1 MDKFDKFD
9 DFTIGPQIDEF
20 EDVNEFDLDFDE
32 PNDDEYYEEGSELFM
47 DDFSNI
53 EGVIDDISTDLD
65 LTDPQEK
72 ALYDKLVE
80 AWKDPKVL
88 EEVKSICID
97 RVCDNDTISNYISD
111 YTVSELGDMDGIWN
125 TFGDILRET
134 IYEYFM

>member
-1 MDKFDKFD
+1 MDKFD
-9 DFTIGPQIDEF
+9 DFIVGPQIDEF
-20 EDVNEFDLDFDE
+20 EEVNEFDLDFEDPDDE
-32 PNDDEYYEEGSELFM
+32 EYYEDGSELFM
-47 DDFSNI
+47 DGFSNI
-53 EGVIDDISTDLD
+53 EGAIEDIGMVLD

-72 ALYDKLVE
+72 ALYDKLVV
-80 AWKDPKVL
+80 ARKDPKVL
-88 EEVKSICID
+88 EELKSICMD

>member
-1 MDKFDKFD
+1 MDKFD
-9 DFTIGPQIDEF
+9 DFIVGPQIDEF
-20 EDVNEFDLDFDE
+20 EEVNEFDLDFEDPDDE
-32 PNDDEYYEEGSELFM
+32 EYYEDGSELFM
-47 DDFSNI
+47 DGFSNI
-53 EGVIDDISTDLD
+53 EGVIEDIGMDLD

-72 ALYDKLVE
+72 ALYDKLVV
-80 AWKDPKVL
+80 ARKDPKVL
-88 EEVKSICID
+88 EELKSICMD